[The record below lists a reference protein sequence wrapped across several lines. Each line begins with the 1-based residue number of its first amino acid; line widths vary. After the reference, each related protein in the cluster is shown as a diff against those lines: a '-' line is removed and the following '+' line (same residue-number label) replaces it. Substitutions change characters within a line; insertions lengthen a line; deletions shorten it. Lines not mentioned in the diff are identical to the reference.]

1 MARSKK
7 MKLTEFIS
15 LNSIHINVEED
26 SKKNL
31 FKKISKIFVGNE
43 SIDTSLI
50 SEKLNERER
59 LGSTSV
65 GDGVAIPH
73 AKIQSINQTKV
84 IFLKL
89 NKPIDFSSSDEKDV
103 DIVFAI
109 IAPENSESEHLLIL
123 SAISK
128 FLKKKGAL
136 EKLRNLNSCNKI
148 YEYFS
153 KF

>member
-1 MARSKK
+1 

-128 FLKKKGAL
+128 FLKKKRSVRKIK
-136 EKLRNLNSCNKI
+136 KLKQL
-148 YEYFS
+148 
-153 KF
+153 

>member
-1 MARSKK
+1 

>member
-1 MARSKK
+1 

-136 EKLRNLNSCNKI
+136 EKLRSLDSCNKI

>member
-1 MARSKK
+1 

-15 LNSIHINVEED
+15 LKSIYVNVEED

-31 FKKISKIFVGNE
+31 FKKISKVFTSNE
-43 SIDTSLI
+43 SVDISSI

-59 LGSTSV
+59 LGSTGV

-73 AKIQSINQTKV
+73 AKIKSLKSTKV

-89 NKPIDFSSSDEKDV
+89 VKPIDFSSPDGKDV
-103 DIVFAI
+103 DIVFSI

-123 SAISK
+123 SSISK
-128 FLKKKGAL
+128 FLKKRDAL
-136 EKLRNLNSCNKI
+136 SRLRKLEDEIKI
-148 YEYFS
+148 FEFLS

>member
-1 MARSKK
+1 

-15 LNSIHINVEED
+15 LNSIYVNVEED

-31 FKKISKIFVGNE
+31 FKKISKVFISDE
-43 SIDTSLI
+43 SVDVSSI

-59 LGSTSV
+59 LGSTGV

-73 AKIQSINQTKV
+73 AKIESITQTQV
-84 IFLKL
+84 LFLKL
-89 NKPIDFSSSDEKDV
+89 KEPIDFSSPDKIDV
-103 DIVFAI
+103 DIIFAI
-109 IAPENSESEHLLIL
+109 VAPENSESEHLLIL

-128 FLKKKGAL
+128 FLKKKGTL
-136 EKLRNLNSCNKI
+136 EKIRKLNNAEKI
-148 YEYFS
+148 YDYFS